1 MAVVRRVQF
10 VVILIL
16 LFISDIRSEIKSFNR
31 VAKAVE
37 RVQKYSSNPGL
48 PVKNLGS
55 RKLENNAMKN
65 FVLAEEQKAR
75 SSHGSS
81 RKRISMP
88 KISDSPECEK
98 EVKRFCSKNTY
109 DNNFEVLECLQND
122 LKVRCCCQSAT
133 VLFLRLVCNPDR
145 PLGSFNSVEFC
156 TSKDKYLSFV
166 TLCKSKI

>member
-1 MAVVRRVQF
+1 MAVLRRVQF

-16 LFISDIRSEIKSFNR
+16 LFISDIRSENEPFNKFAQ
-31 VAKAVE
+31 VIEHAH
-37 RVQKYSSNPGL
+37 KYSSNPGL
-48 PVKNLGS
+48 PAKNLGS
-55 RKLENNAMKN
+55 RKFENNQMKN
-65 FVLAEEQKAR
+65 YVLAGEQKAR

-145 PLGSFNSVEFC
+145 PLGTFNSVEFC
-156 TSKDKYLSFV
+156 TSKDN
-166 TLCKSKI
+166 

>member
-1 MAVVRRVQF
+1 MAVLRRVQF

-16 LFISDIRSEIKSFNR
+16 LFISDIRSEYKPFHK
-31 VAKAVE
+31 VAQVIE
-37 RVQKYSSNPGL
+37 HVQKYSSNPGL
-48 PVKNLGS
+48 PAKNLGS
-55 RKLENNAMKN
+55 RKFENNQMNYA
-65 FVLAEEQKAR
+65 LSDEQKAR

-133 VLFLRLVCNPDR
+133 VFLFLRLVCNPA
-145 PLGSFNSVEFC
+145 
-156 TSKDKYLSFV
+156 
-166 TLCKSKI
+166 